1 MAHTEAVLVKAIYQ
15 CTITDMDT
23 DTVIL
28 TVQAQ
33 KRLRKR
39 QIIIDLR

>member
-1 MAHTEAVLVKAIYQ
+1 MAHTEAVTVKAIRQ
-15 CTITDMDT
+15 SMITDMGT

-33 KRLRKR
+33 KRLIRQ